1 MGILEGKAVAVT
13 GSGRGIGRGH
23 CLHLADA
30 GAKVVVNDLD
40 LEEAEKVVA
49 EIGAKGG
56 EAIADGCDV
65 STREGARGLV
75 GHCAEA
81 FGRIDAL
88 VSNAGIVRDRSFL
101 KMTDEEFDAVI
112 RVHLRGT
119 FLGCQEAALRMR
131 EQGSGGVLINTTS
144 AAHFGNF
151 GQANYSAAK
160 GGIASMTYTL
170 ALELARFGIRVNAIS
185 PSGSTRM
192 TENLKM
198 PDGSPLPYIDPA
210 QNGPVVVFLCSDEA
224 NYVTG
229 QVFGTGSGRLNLLSH
244 PKYQEGE
251 TKEGGLSLDDVRKI
265 FQEKFRNQ
273 LEPLGIMNRPY
284 PFYDGIQPSAK

>member
-1 MGILEGKAVAVT
+1 MRILEGKAAVVT
-13 GSGRGIGRGH
+13 GGGRGIGRGH
-23 CLHLADA
+23 CLHLAEA
-30 GAKVVVNDLD
+30 GARVVVNDVD
-40 LEEAEKVVA
+40 AGESEKVVA
-49 EIGAKGG
+49 EIAERGG
-56 EAIADGCDV
+56 EAVADTHDA
-65 STREGARGLV
+65 SSREGARALV
-75 GHCAEA
+75 ARCVDSLDK
-81 FGRIDAL
+81 IDIM

-101 KMTDEEFDAVI
+101 KMSDAEFDDVI
-112 RVHLRGT
+112 RVHLRGS

-131 EQGSGGVLINTTS
+131 EQGTGGVLINTTS

-198 PDGSPLPYIDPA
+198 PDGTPLPYHDPA

-224 NYVTG
+224 DYVTG
-229 QVFGTGSGRLNLLSH
+229 QVFGTGSGRLTLLSH
-244 PKYQEGE
+244 PSYQESE
-251 TKEGGLSLDDVRKI
+251 TREGGFSLEDVRKH
-265 FQEKFRNQ
+265 FAERFREH
-273 LEPLGIMNRPY
+273 LEPLGIMKRPY
-284 PFYDGIQPSAK
+284 PFYDGVKPTAK